1 MYIYTVL
8 NLCFVSRKYV
18 SHLLETCFVRVPNM
32 FRSSGK
38 LIPNNWL
45 LKFFNFFAVFPL
57 E

>member
-18 SHLLETCFVRVPNM
+18 SHLLETCFVRAPNV
-32 FRSSGK
+32 FRPSGK
-38 LIPNNWL
+38 LIPSIRL
-45 LKFFNFFAVFPL
+45 LKFFDFGVVFSL